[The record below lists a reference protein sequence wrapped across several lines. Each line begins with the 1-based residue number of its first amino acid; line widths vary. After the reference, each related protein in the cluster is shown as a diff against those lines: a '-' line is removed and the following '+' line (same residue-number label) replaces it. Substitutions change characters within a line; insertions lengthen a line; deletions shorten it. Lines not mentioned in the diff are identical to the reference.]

1 MLKKNFFGT
10 DGIRGSVTDGE
21 ISSEFV
27 LKLGVTSG
35 VVLKNYFSEPNVIIG
50 KDTRS
55 SGDMLEC
62 AIISGLVKT
71 GVNVVCAGRISTP
84 AVAFFTKSL
93 RFSLGIVISA
103 SHNSFHDN
111 GFKFFDSDGNKLS
124 DFFEN
129 EIEKVFNSN
138 ISYIKQ
144 IKIGKKRNLVD
155 ANGRYVEF
163 CKSSFPTN
171 LNLKNFKI
179 VLDSANG
186 AACGLLGLV
195 YRELGSNVIEFANIP
210 NGENINDGVG
220 SMYPQTL
227 SKLVLKNKADFGV
240 ALDGDGDRF
249 IMSDKEGRIFNG
261 DELLY
266 AITKEKISKL
276 GVSKVN
282 GVVGTLMSNLGLE
295 KSLLNLGLE
304 FRRSKVGD
312 KFISEML
319 RETGWFLGGE
329 SSGHILCLDTH
340 TTGDG
345 IINSLQVFSAII
357 NSGLDLDKL
366 ISDLVLIPQV
376 LVNVPIEGKKDWK
389 NNVKFIKAQENVAA
403 DLGGKGRLLVRS
415 SGTEPLLRIMV
426 EAETENEAKNQ
437 ANYLSSMLE

>member
-1 MLKKNFFGT
+1 
-10 DGIRGSVTDGE
+10 
-21 ISSEFV
+21 
-27 LKLGVTSG
+27 
-35 VVLKNYFSEPNVIIG
+35 
-50 KDTRS
+50 
-55 SGDMLEC
+55 
-62 AIISGLVKT
+62 
-71 GVNVVCAGRISTP
+71 
-84 AVAFFTKSL
+84 
-93 RFSLGIVISA
+93 
-103 SHNSFHDN
+103 
-111 GFKFFDSDGNKLS
+111 
-124 DFFEN
+124 
-129 EIEKVFNSN
+129 
-138 ISYIKQ
+138 
-144 IKIGKKRNLVD
+144 
-155 ANGRYVEF
+155 
-163 CKSSFPTN
+163 
-171 LNLKNFKI
+171 
-179 VLDSANG
+179 
-186 AACGLLGLV
+186 
-195 YRELGSNVIEFANIP
+195 
-210 NGENINDGVG
+210 
-220 SMYPQTL
+220 MYPQTL

-249 IMSDKEGRIFNG
+249 IMSDKEGRVFNG

-282 GVVGTLMSNLGLE
+282 GVVGTLMTNLGLE

-415 SGTEPLLRIMV
+415 SGTEPLLRFMV